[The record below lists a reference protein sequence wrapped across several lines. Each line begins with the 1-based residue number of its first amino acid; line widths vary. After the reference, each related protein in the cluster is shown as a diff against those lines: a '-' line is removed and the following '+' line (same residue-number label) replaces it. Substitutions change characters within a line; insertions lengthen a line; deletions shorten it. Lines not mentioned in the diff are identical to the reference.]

1 MASNDCTASC
11 LSQAPSF
18 DVVAGCGLL
27 ENTRSGYIK
36 GFLATRCD
44 VTVTD
49 ITDADEIE
57 SYLSAGTM
65 FVAPPLT
72 GTMPFPSLSD
82 EITEN
87 CETPVATKQTYQFNF
102 DSYRVDNTNQTDDAA
117 WETVRSSIS
126 TWRIAPITC
135 DDIILVRQDFGTGE
149 TPGFKMGGTIAT
161 VYDNSSAMIYRGELS
176 FNYSQVI
183 NHVQLT
189 DAVVAKLNEYLN
201 GTIT

>member
-1 MASNDCTASC
+1 MANDCTSSC
-11 LSQAPSF
+11 LIGAPSF

-27 ENTRSGYIK
+27 SNTRSGYIK
-36 GFLATRCD
+36 GALMTRCD
-44 VTVTD
+44 VTLTD
-49 ITDADEIE
+49 ISSASEIE

-65 FVAPPLT
+65 FVLPPLT
-72 GTMPFPSLSD
+72 GTMPFPSLGD
-82 EITEN
+82 EIQEN

-102 DSYRVDNTNQTDDAA
+102 DSYRVDNTNLTDSTA
-117 WETVRSSIS
+117 WETVRGSLS

-176 FNYSQVI
+176 FNYEEVI
-183 NHVQLT
+183 KHVQLT
-189 DAVVAKLNEYLN
+189 DAVVNKLDEYIN